1 MKRMLRILEISWL
14 VILLVSL
21 AFGTWR
27 WFSEGFSCAIW
38 FYIVTIISSVAY
50 AVRRKQ
56 RLATEREMEQ
66 QS

>member
-1 MKRMLRILEISWL
+1 MLRILEVSWL
-14 VILLVSL
+14 VILVVSM

-27 WFSEGFSCAIW
+27 WYSEGISCALW
-38 FYIVTIISSVAY
+38 FYFVTIIASIAY

-56 RLATEREMEQ
+56 RLATEREMER